1 MSEQMMT
8 LLQHM
13 DSYIGYRD
21 PLGKTGSCWLKK
33 VKINP
38 VRQLWMMQVMSLAPL
53 DQEQT
58 ECLRRSLC
66 ESYEQQEIL
75 LEVIQPTTLQ
85 EAASCW
91 PLWVEALE
99 TEFHPADPQVG
110 EMEALMNARIHHK
123 GDSLV
128 ISVGEMTNIRHHDQ
142 LGALLA
148 RRLSEALGRTIQVMF
163 DMPLVL
169 PASQPEKNAQP
180 EKPAPAR
187 RPRASKAPVREEGD
201 LIYGRTIRDEPIPMG
216 EVGEESGRIAV
227 EGVVFKRESRQLKSG
242 KYLFTFA
249 LTDYTGSISSKLFL
263 EEKDLESVTGK
274 IKEGQWLRVGGDCQ
288 YDSYA
293 HEVVLRA
300 TGIRPI
306 SPVERMDNAQEK
318 RVELHLHTQMSS
330 MDGLTPI
337 KEVVQRAA
345 KWGHPALAITD
356 HGVVQAFPDAYEA
369 AHKAG
374 IKLILG
380 MEAYM
385 VADRAGVI
393 RGPGEGDFHQS
404 FVVFDIE
411 TTGLDKFKCGI
422 TEIGAV
428 RVQDGKILDT
438 FESFVN
444 PGMPIPSEVVHLTGI
459 TDAMVADAPEAAQV
473 LQDFAAFCGDSVLVA
488 HNAAFDIGFIRYY
501 GRMYGLNFAN
511 PVLDTLALSRSL
523 YPHVRSHKLND
534 IAKRLNVTMIRHH
547 RASDDAATCAGIL
560 DKLLA
565 GLAGKGV
572 DRLELV
578 NQKVLEMNPQAGESF
593 HTVVL
598 VKNHTGLRNLYE
610 LVSEAHLHHLY
621 RGKPRIPKHMLAEK
635 REGLIIGSACEAG
648 ELFRAML
655 RGDEPDELER
665 IASFYDYLEIQPIGN
680 NAFLIREGEVADEEG
695 LRNLNRQILQLGKRM
710 GKPVVGTG
718 DVHFL
723 NPQDEYYRRILMHGQ
738 KFSDADFQ
746 APLYFRTTQEMLDEF
761 DYLDSAD
768 QYKVVIGDPQAIAA
782 QVEEVA
788 PLPPYKLY
796 APTIEGAQDEV
807 VSMSYNTAKARYGD
821 PLPEIV
827 EKRLEKEL
835 ASITGYGFSVLYLIA
850 SRLVTKSMSDGYLVG
865 SRGSVGS
872 SLVATM
878 TGITEINALPPH
890 YRCPQCQ
897 YSNFDVDTAQ
907 YPTGPDLPDADC
919 PRCGHKLVKDG
930 YDIPFEV
937 FLGFKGDKVPDI
949 DLNFGGEYQSRA
961 HAYTEVLLGKGNVF
975 RAGTIGTIAEK
986 TAYGYVKNYLAEHN
1000 KVVPRAEED
1009 RLTAGC
1015 TGVKRTTGQHPGGI
1029 IVVPDDMS
1037 IYDFSPIQYPAD
1049 DAEGGTITTHFDFN
1063 SLHDRLVKLDILGH
1077 DDPTMLRMLQ
1087 DLTGID
1093 PKTRPLDDPGVL
1105 SLFQSPKA
1113 LGVTPEQIG
1122 SNTGTLGIPE
1132 FGTAFVRQML
1142 EDTHP
1147 TTVSELIRIAGLS
1160 HGTDVWLNNAQEKV
1174 REGVTTLKECIA
1186 TRDDI
1191 MLALIRYGVESKM
1204 AFDTMESVR
1213 KGKGLK
1219 PEMEAAMAEHN
1230 VPEWFVDSCKKI
1242 KYMFPKGHAAAYVMM
1257 SLRVAW
1263 YKVYQPKAY
1272 YTAYYTVRADEFDA
1286 SIMCGSLEA
1295 VQEQINRIQQ
1305 MGKEASA
1312 KDANVMIILELVRE
1326 MLCRGIVFDPID
1338 LYESDAT
1345 RFLMTDTGIRPPLNA
1360 IPGLG
1365 SNAAQAIVQAR
1376 EEGRFL
1382 SIEDLKKRG
1391 KVSSSVL
1398 ESMKQF
1404 RILDGMTQTNQIS
1417 LFDNL

>member
-1 MSEQMMT
+1 MSEQMMN

-13 DSYIGYRD
+13 DSYISYRG
-21 PLGKTGSCWLKK
+21 PQGESGSCWLKK

-53 DQEQT
+53 DQAQT
-58 ECLRRSLC
+58 DCLNRSIC
-66 ESYEQQEIL
+66 ESYQQREIM
-75 LEVIQPTTLQ
+75 LEVLQPKNLQ
-85 EAASCW
+85 EAADCW
-91 PLWVEALE
+91 PLWVETVEE
-99 TEFHPADPQVG
+99 TFHPSDPQVG
-110 EMEALMNARIHHK
+110 EMEALLHARIHHK

-128 ISVGEMTNIRHHDQ
+128 ISVGEMTHIRHHEQ
-142 LGALLA
+142 LGELLA
-148 RRLSEALGRTIQVMF
+148 ACLSDVLGRPIQVMF

-169 PASQPEKNAQP
+169 PQAQQ
-180 EKPAPAR
+180 EKPKQPAKAAPR
-187 RPRASKAPVREEGD
+187 RSRAPKAPVREEGD
-201 LIYGRTIRDEPIPMG
+201 LIYGRTIRDEPIPIG
-216 EVGEESGRIAV
+216 EVSEESGRVAV

-263 EEKDLESVTGK
+263 EEKDLENITGK

-306 SPVERMDNAQEK
+306 SPVERVDHAQEK
-318 RVELHLHTQMSS
+318 RVELHLHTQMSA

-337 KEVVQRAA
+337 KDVVQRAA

-422 TEIGAV
+422 TELGAV

-459 TDAMVADAPEAAQV
+459 TDAMVADAPEAAEV
-473 LQDFAAFCGDSVLVA
+473 LRQFAEFCGDSVLVA
-488 HNAAFDIGFIRYY
+488 HNAAFDIGFIRHY
-501 GRMYGLNFAN
+501 GRMNGIAFSN

-565 GLAGKGV
+565 ELTDKGV
-572 DRLELV
+572 ERLELV
-578 NQKVLEMNPQAGESF
+578 NQKVLEMNPEAGESF

-648 ELFRAML
+648 ELFRAVL
-655 RGDEPDELER
+655 RGDEPDEQER

-695 LRNLNRQILQLGKRM
+695 LRNLNRQILQLGKRL

-961 HAYTEVLLGKGNVF
+961 HAYTEVLLGKGNVY

-1029 IVVPDDMS
+1029 IVVPGDMS

-1087 DLTGID
+1087 DLTDID

-1132 FGTAFVRQML
+1132 FGTSFVRQML

-1305 MGKEASA
+1305 LGKEASA

-1326 MLCRGIVFDPID
+1326 MLCRGITFDPID